1 MQLLEF
7 ELDTHWRVIFQC
19 LCSFL
24 MSLSFLYLFRLYL
37 KHFYIKHYF
46 LKIHHKFSRNLY
58 VHLHVCIFYLDIEW
72 IIRNTTNVYC
82 LHWNYILK
90 CNAVWLLWYVNLKV
104 KVQLKEWWK
113 KNQPYS
119 DALVTYYRNVGSWN
133 WPKELHK
140 WSKPFCFIN
149 LNMYLYK
156 FYYYKWERIWNHL
169 CLFHVLRN
177 KNQTSKQ
184 TKISIK
190 IHNFKCFIINYKL
203 FILTMWYS
211 YNVEDFF
218 CLLQSSLLPLSK
230 DVFNS
235 SELR

>member
-1 MQLLEF
+1 MY
-7 ELDTHWRVIFQC
+7 I
-19 LCSFL
+19 
-24 MSLSFLYLFRLYL
+24 LFRYRMNN
-37 KHFYIKHYF
+37 KKY
-46 LKIHHKFSRNLY
+46 HKC
-58 VHLHVCIFYLDIEW
+58 V
-72 IIRNTTNVYC
+72 C

-90 CNAVWLLWYVNLKV
+90 CNAVWLLWYVNLKM
-104 KVQLKEWWK
+104 KVQFKKWWK
-113 KNQPYS
+113 KPQPYS

-156 FYYYKWERIWNHL
+156 FYYYKWKRIWNHL

-218 CLLQSSLLPLSK
+218 VCCNHLFYLYQKTYLILQ
-230 DVFNS
+230 N
-235 SELR
+235 

>member
-1 MQLLEF
+1 MY
-7 ELDTHWRVIFQC
+7 I
-19 LCSFL
+19 
-24 MSLSFLYLFRLYL
+24 LFRYRMNN
-37 KHFYIKHYF
+37 KKY
-46 LKIHHKFSRNLY
+46 HKC
-58 VHLHVCIFYLDIEW
+58 V
-72 IIRNTTNVYC
+72 C
-82 LHWNYILK
+82 LHWNYILI
-90 CNAVWLLWYVNLKV
+90 CNAVWLLWYVNLKM
-104 KVQLKEWWK
+104 KVQFKKWWK
-113 KNQPYS
+113 KTQPYS

-177 KNQTSKQ
+177 KNQASKQ

-190 IHNFKCFIINYKL
+190 IHNLKCFIIDYKL

-235 SELR
+235 SELI